1 MSDQQPDPV
10 TKKVIV
16 AIHGIGDQTE
26 FATIQ
31 QIAAQFCLYQKSTF
45 AVPLGNFH
53 NKQTTFELPEP
64 VKPETLREFLFAEV
78 YWAGIPRKVVKK
90 GYKLEGAQAWAKTIV
105 GRVRQ
110 RAEEKGKKHGEQE
123 YNLLEET
130 LREMG
135 ETLGVLG
142 RLFYL
147 SGKLGLFSFDLD
159 KIIKDYLD
167 DVQIVAEFKEES
179 GQVIRCFS
187 EKLDAIHQELTAHGV
202 QPEIYLVTHSEGT
215 VVALLGLLSA
225 ICGKDPVH
233 GVGRPLWLD
242 CVRGWMTIGSPIDK
256 HLVLWPDLF
265 KDLKQQPKYQPVK
278 REDGQPAR
286 IEWRNYYDLGDPV
299 GFKLPLAREVYN
311 TDPQNQQPNSAW
323 HWFNFPADHDHG
335 FTRSLFPGKAH
346 NDYWADPAVFGHFI
360 QKVVYKNT
368 PIPADCEKAEYNQPP
383 GDRWLHKL
391 GSWILPYA
399 AALAML
405 GFAVY
410 TIYKAVQA
418 CLTPEGKEALETTDR
433 VFYNV
438 VGITALL
445 AGLTVTARI
454 PRLTREWSWRFAGVL
469 IFLVGAIGYWK
480 FTLNDER
487 EHLGRLFINLLRDFS
502 WGFSNTQLATGGVLG
517 LAAVVALLAN
527 VVARRYPQM
536 GVKPLLWFGG
546 LGVLAI
552 IAEHLI
558 NAPDARNEIWP
569 VVLAGA
575 FFLYLWWLVALFFDL
590 VFVWHRYIQASV
602 AQDRLNELYPVEKR

>member
-1 MSDQQPDPV
+1 MSDQQSKPV

-16 AIHGIGDQTE
+16 AVHGVGDQIE

-31 QIAAQFCLYQKSTF
+31 QTAAQFCLYQKSTF

-53 NKQTTFELPEP
+53 NEQATFALPEP
-64 VKPETLREFLFAEV
+64 VNPETLREFIFAEV
-78 YWAGIPRKVVKK
+78 YWAPIPRGVVKE
-90 GYKLEGAQAWAKTIV
+90 GYKLEDAQAWAKTIV

-110 RAEEKGKKHGEQE
+110 RAEATGKKYDERE
-123 YNLLEET
+123 YNLLEEM

-142 RLFYL
+142 RVFYF

-167 DVQIVAEFKEES
+167 DVQLVAEFRGES
-179 GQVIRCFS
+179 RQVVQRFS
-187 EKLDAIHQELTAHGV
+187 EKLEAIYQEMIKQGV

-225 ICGKDPVH
+225 ICGKDTVYGAAKP
-233 GVGRPLWLD
+233 PWLD

-265 KDLKQQPKYQPVK
+265 NELRMSVHNPVN
-278 REDGQPAR
+278 DP
-286 IEWRNYYDLGDPV
+286 IEWRNYFDLGDPV
-299 GFKLPLAREVYN
+299 GFKLPKVREEFN
-311 TDPQNQQPNSAW
+311 IDPKNQQPNSPGN
-323 HWFNFPADHDHG
+323 WFNFPADHDHG

-346 NDYWADPAVFGHFI
+346 TDYWNDAAVFGHFI

-368 PIPADCEKAEYNQPP
+368 PIPADREKAEYNDPP
-383 GDRWLHKL
+383 RDRWLHKL
-391 GSWILPYA
+391 GSWFLPYA

-410 TIYKAVQA
+410 TIYKAVMVY
-418 CLTPEGKEALETTDR
+418 LTPENPENKEVLETTYR
-433 VFYNV
+433 IFYNV
-438 VGITALL
+438 GGITALL

-454 PRLTREWSWRFAGVL
+454 PRLTREWSWRIVG
-469 IFLVGAIGYWK
+469 FLFFVVGAIGYLK
-480 FTLNDER
+480 FTDNDER
-487 EHLGRLFINLLRDFS
+487 EHLGRLFINLQSYFNWDF
-502 WGFSNTQLATGGVLG
+502 NETQLATWGVLG
-517 LAAVVALLAN
+517 LALFVALLAN
-527 VVARRYPQM
+527 LVARRCPQM

-558 NAPDARNEIWP
+558 NAPDTRDASNKIWP

-602 AQDRLNELYPVEKR
+602 APDRLNEMTSVEKS